1 MIQCDEGLAYLYAE
15 KERADM
21 IKISTMTTT
30 FRDHR
35 EDGMFTSYPESIRRC
50 RAAGFEVLDL
60 NMCSMSKAGTNE
72 LCGDDWERYV
82 DDIITERDRQ
92 GIQFYQS
99 HLPFRN
105 ASIVKFDDPLAE
117 AFFWD
122 MEHRALEI
130 TAKVGAK
137 WAVVHPVYI
146 PGEDDWQKQIEHNHR
161 IYDGL
166 VEHAAK
172 LGVGIAFENMVEFDQ
187 SRHRFAAYSEEM
199 IALCDDYHCETV
211 GLCWDFGHANT
222 AMPERHAEGLRS
234 LGKRLKCVLTF
245 TPLADEDRVLQK
257 LVVPTLW
264 MSVWLWESREFFCT
278 RSSPVYPR
286 VTQKTP
292 NKHPVTYT
300 EPGR

>member
-1 MIQCDEGLAYLYAE
+1 
-15 KERADM
+15 M

-30 FRDHR
+30 FRDRR

-60 NMCSMSKAGTNE
+60 NMCSMSKAETNE

-82 DDIITERDRQ
+82 DDIIAERDRQ

-146 PGEDDWQKQIEHNHR
+146 PGENDWQKQIEHNHR

-234 LGKRLKCVLTF
+234 LGKRLKCVHINDNRGKSDDHVIPFSGNIPWEELMPILTEIGFEGTLNQELKNYNLPDDLKDDWARF
-245 TPLADEDRVLQK
+245 TASILRKLQ
-257 LVVPTLW
+257 TLTLN
-264 MSVWLWESREFFCT
+264 VR
-278 RSSPVYPR
+278 
-286 VTQKTP
+286 
-292 NKHPVTYT
+292 
-300 EPGR
+300 

>member
-1 MIQCDEGLAYLYAE
+1 MIQCDEGLAYLYAG

-50 RAAGFEVLDL
+50 RAAGFEVLD
-60 NMCSMSKAGTNE
+60 
-72 LCGDDWERYV
+72 R
-82 DDIITERDRQ
+82 
-92 GIQFYQS
+92 
-99 HLPFRN
+99 
-105 ASIVKFDDPLAE
+105 
-117 AFFWD
+117 
-122 MEHRALEI
+122 
-130 TAKVGAK
+130 
-137 WAVVHPVYI
+137 
-146 PGEDDWQKQIEHNHR
+146 
-161 IYDGL
+161 
-166 VEHAAK
+166 
-172 LGVGIAFENMVEFDQ
+172 VGIAFENMVEFDQ